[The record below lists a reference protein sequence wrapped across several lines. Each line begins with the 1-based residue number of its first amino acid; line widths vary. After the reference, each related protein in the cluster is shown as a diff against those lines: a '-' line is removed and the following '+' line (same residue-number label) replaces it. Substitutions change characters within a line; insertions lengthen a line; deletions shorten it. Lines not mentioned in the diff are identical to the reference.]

1 MPCINPL
8 SLIFGITLVANEKTV
23 LCCRLYKVWNTIN
36 IAEAL
41 MFVMKSTV
49 TNIISR
55 VKKRTRP
62 VQFRTKQCFKLR
74 KYWDLLWSLMIVVDK
89 VSFNSSFLVFY
100 WNLFFF
106 VFVGFKKNV
115 YSVCLN
121 HMNNLDLE
129 LRIKTCA
136 FETHESNSFPTLN
149 LISMKL
155 VNQDQHQRR
164 ESGALQCVK
173 RARDLYRASLPSIQ
187 GIKRL
192 DFPCIQISVA
202 TL

>member
-1 MPCINPL
+1 MGKDETDLILLPSYNGKGSNMPCINPL

-23 LCCRLYKVWNTIN
+23 LCCRLYKVWNIIN

-41 MFVMKSTV
+41 MFVIKSTV

-74 KYWDLLWSLMIVVDK
+74 KYWDLLWSLMSVVDK

-136 FETHESNSFPTLN
+136 FETH
-149 LISMKL
+149 
-155 VNQDQHQRR
+155 
-164 ESGALQCVK
+164 
-173 RARDLYRASLPSIQ
+173 
-187 GIKRL
+187 
-192 DFPCIQISVA
+192 
-202 TL
+202 

>member
-129 LRIKTCA
+129 LRHALLRHIKVTRSRLWNSSLWNWWIKTSISA
-136 FETHESNSFPTLN
+136 GSLAHSNAWKGHGIFIEQVYHLSRELN
-149 LISMKL
+149 VWTFL
-155 VNQDQHQRR
+155 VF
-164 ESGALQCVK
+164 K
-173 RARDLYRASLPSIQ
+173 
-187 GIKRL
+187 
-192 DFPCIQISVA
+192 SV
-202 TL
+202 